1 MEKFE
6 ELIQSEKPVL
16 VDFFATWCG
25 PCKAMHPVLEE
36 LKNEIGDAARIAKID
51 VDQHEELAARYR
63 IQAVPT
69 FIVFKK
75 GEAVWR
81 HSGVIS
87 GKDLKAVIE
96 QNSQQEEMKKIIA
109 MVALVFSCMLAYAQT
124 NGEVIVMNKAM
135 FIKDVFDYE
144 KSQDWKYKGNKP
156 AIIDLYADWCG
167 PCRMVAP
174 IMKELAKEY
183 ADKIVVYK
191 VNVDK
196 EKELAALFNATSI
209 PLFVFIPMNGEP
221 QLFRGAADKA
231 TYKKA
236 IDDFL
241 LKTE

>member
-1 MEKFE
+1 
-6 ELIQSEKPVL
+6 
-16 VDFFATWCG
+16 
-25 PCKAMHPVLEE
+25 
-36 LKNEIGDAARIAKID
+36 
-51 VDQHEELAARYR
+51 
-63 IQAVPT
+63 
-69 FIVFKK
+69 
-75 GEAVWR
+75 
-81 HSGVIS
+81 
-87 GKDLKAVIE
+87 
-96 QNSQQEEMKKIIA
+96 MKKIIA
-109 MVALVFSCMLAYAQT
+109 MVALVFSSMLTYACTSGAKQQNQAEAADAQAEAT
-124 NGEVIVMNKAM
+124 EVQAGGEVVVMNKAM

-144 KSQDWKYKGNKP
+144 KSQDWKYKGSKP